1 MSTAAQPFCRQVNDY
16 SGLVNACRDRS
27 EQMEL
32 SRLELDAQA
41 GLCDGHSDKILRP
54 RPEKKF
60 GIMSLGAILQTLGL
74 ILVIVE
80 DPVARDKTLARRTP
94 FDAGN
99 RRVGNQNR
107 LKSLAGSDGA
117 APAQSVPEPPKPRS
131 AAQITRSHLHVVQP
145 RHKGARFGGML

>member
-27 EQMEL
+27 EQLEL

-54 RPEKKF
+54 RAEKRF
-60 GIMSLGAILQTLGL
+60 GITSLGAILQTLGL

-80 DPVARDKTLARRTP
+80 DPAARDCTLARRTP
-94 FDAGN
+94 FEAHN

-107 LKSLAGSDGA
+107 LKSLAA
-117 APAQSVPEPPKPRS
+117 T
-131 AAQITRSHLHVVQP
+131 AAQLPH
-145 RHKGARFGGML
+145 

>member
-1 MSTAAQPFCRQVNDY
+1 M
-16 SGLVNACRDRS
+16 
-27 EQMEL
+27 

-60 GIMSLGAILQTLGL
+60 GIMSFGAILQTLGL

-80 DPVARDKTLARRTP
+80 DPAARDKTLARRVP
-94 FDAGN
+94 FDASN

-107 LKSLAGSDGA
+107 LKSLTVSNCA
-117 APAQSVPEPPKPRS
+117 APAQSVPEPPRLRTDAPASR
-131 AAQITRSHLHVVQP
+131 AHLHVVQP
-145 RHKGARFGGML
+145 RHKGARWGGAF

>member
-32 SRLELDAQA
+32 SRLELDAQS

-54 RPEKKF
+54 RAEKKF

-80 DPVARDKTLARRTP
+80 DPVARDRTLARRTP
-94 FDAGN
+94 FDASN

-107 LKSLAGSDGA
+107 LKSLPGNDGA
-117 APAQSVPEPPKPRS
+117 AAAPSLPEPPKPRS
-131 AAQITRSHLHVVQP
+131 AAQMTRSHLRVIES
-145 RHKGARFGGML
+145 RGKRTRFGGML